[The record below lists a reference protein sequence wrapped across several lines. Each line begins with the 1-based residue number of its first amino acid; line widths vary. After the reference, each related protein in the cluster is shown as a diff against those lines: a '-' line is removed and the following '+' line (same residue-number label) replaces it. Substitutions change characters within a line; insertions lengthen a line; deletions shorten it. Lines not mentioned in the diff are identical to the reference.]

1 MLGLDFKT
9 MVVMATLLTFCMSAL
24 LIFMRF
30 HGIRGP
36 EYWAAGNLSISFS
49 MMFVIFHYDDI
60 ENWVSLILSL
70 MVFGQSVRFLG
81 IRRYTGLKVRY
92 YFPFVMVCGMLL
104 ADVFTLGLLRSQPLT
119 VFVNSL
125 GVVFLHLASAWL
137 LYEFSI
143 KPVRA
148 PAERI
153 TCQLTAAIFF
163 IMGLL
168 MIYRATSALFANG
181 PILDHPMGWQPN
193 VLTLLIGSM
202 LQMFVTFGLVMMVS
216 YRKSSELE
224 LYAHHDAL
232 TGILNRRGLEEAARR
247 LTSFGRR
254 NDNGLVMLLLD
265 IDLFKHINDRW
276 GHPVGDEVLR
286 QLTRQIKTQT
296 REEDILA
303 RYGGEEFCLLL
314 PGSTEQEGIQCAER
328 IRQSVESL
336 RIVQGAATL
345 QFTVSVGITC
355 ARLAGY
361 DFRSLLA
368 SADAALYAA
377 KKAGRNQGISYS
389 SLSGLNM
396 QAA

>member
-9 MVVMATLLTFCMSAL
+9 MVVMATLLTFCMSGL

-49 MMFVIFHYDDI
+49 MMFVVFHYDDI
-60 ENWVSLILSL
+60 EHWVSLILSL
-70 MVFGQSVRFLG
+70 MVFGQSVRLLG
-81 IRRYTGLKVRY
+81 IRRYTGHKVRY
-92 YFPFVMVCGMLL
+92 YFPFAMVGGLL
-104 ADVFTLGLLRSQPLT
+104 LLNVITLGWLKSQSLT
-119 VFVNSL
+119 VFVNSI
-125 GVVFLHLASAWL
+125 GVVCLHVGSGWL
-137 LYEFSI
+137 LYQFSI
-143 KPVRA
+143 NPART
-148 PAERI
+148 PAERM
-153 TCQLTAAIFF
+153 TCQITACIFF
-163 IMGLL
+163 TMALL
-168 MIYRATSALFANG
+168 MMYRAVSALFADG
-181 PILDHPMGWQPN
+181 PILDHPMSWHPN
-193 VLTLLIGSM
+193 VLTLLVGSM

-216 YRKSSELE
+216 YRKSAELE
-224 LYAHHDAL
+224 QYAHYDAL

-247 LTSFGRR
+247 LASFGRR
-254 NDNGLVMLLLD
+254 NDTGLVMLLLD

-296 REEDILA
+296 REEDVLA

-314 PGSTEQEGIQCAER
+314 PATTEQEGIQCAER
-328 IRQSVESL
+328 IRQSVEAL
-336 RIVQGAATL
+336 RIPQGDVTL

-377 KKAGRNQGISYS
+377 KKAGRNQGVAYS
-389 SLSGLNM
+389 SLSGLNL

>member
-36 EYWAAGNLSISFS
+36 EYWATGNLFISFS
-49 MMFVIFHYDDI
+49 MLFVVFHYDDV
-60 ENWVSLILSL
+60 EHWVSLILSL
-70 MVFGQSVRFLG
+70 MVFGQSVRLLG
-81 IRRYTGLKVRY
+81 IRRYVGHKVRY
-92 YFPFVMVCGMLL
+92 YFPFLMVGGLL
-104 ADVFTLGLLRSQPLT
+104 LLNVFTLAILNNQPLT
-119 VFVNSL
+119 VFVNSM
-125 GVVFLHLASAWL
+125 GIACLHIGSAWL
-137 LYEFSI
+137 LNQFSI
-143 KPVRA
+143 KPERA
-148 PAERI
+148 PAER
-153 TCQLTAAIFF
+153 TACQVTAFIFSS
-163 IMGLL
+163 MALL
-168 MIYRATSALFANG
+168 MIYRAITALFAEG
-181 PILDHPMGWQPN
+181 AILDHPMSWYPN

-216 YRKSSELE
+216 YRKSAELE
-224 LYAHHDAL
+224 QYAHYDVL

-247 LTSFGRR
+247 LSSFGRR
-254 NDNGLVMLLLD
+254 NDSGLVMLLLD

-286 QLTRQIKTQT
+286 QLTQQIKALT
-296 REEDILA
+296 RQEDILA

-314 PGSTEQEGIQCAER
+314 PATTEKEGIQCAER
-328 IRQSVESL
+328 IRKAVEALS
-336 RIVQGAATL
+336 IPQGDATL
-345 QFTVSVGITC
+345 RFTVSVGITC

-377 KKAGRNQGISYS
+377 KKAGRNQGVSYS
-389 SLSGLNM
+389 SLSGLNF

>member
-24 LIFMRF
+24 LLFMRF

-49 MMFVIFHYDDI
+49 MLFVVFHYDDV
-60 ENWVSLILSL
+60 EHWVSLILSL
-70 MVFGQSVRFLG
+70 MVFGQSVRLLG
-81 IRRYTGLKVRY
+81 IRRYTGQKVRY
-92 YFPFVMVCGMLL
+92 YFPFAMVFGLL
-104 ADVFTLGLLRSQPLT
+104 LLNVFTLGLLQNQPLT
-119 VFVNSL
+119 VFVNSM
-125 GVVFLHLASAWL
+125 GVVFLHIGSGWL
-137 LYEFSI
+137 LYQFSI
-143 KPVRA
+143 KPSRA
-148 PAERI
+148 PVERI
-153 TCQLTAAIFF
+153 TCQITAFIFF
-163 IMGLL
+163 TMALL
-168 MIYRATSALFANG
+168 MVYRGVSALFADG
-181 PILDHPMGWQPN
+181 AILDHPMGWQPN
-193 VLTLLIGSM
+193 VWTLLVGSM

-216 YRKSSELE
+216 YRKSAELE
-224 LYAHHDAL
+224 LYAHYDAL
-232 TGILNRRGLEEAARR
+232 TGILNRRGLESAAQH
-247 LTSFGRR
+247 LSSFGRR
-254 NDNGLVMLLLD
+254 NDSGLVMLLLD

-296 REEDILA
+296 RQEDVLA

-336 RIVQGAATL
+336 RIVQGADTL

-361 DFRSLLA
+361 DFRNLLA

-377 KKAGRNQGISYS
+377 KKAGRNQGVAYS
-389 SLSGLNM
+389 SLSGLNL